1 MQRSEPM
8 RKRMRALDGSSFRF
22 ERKDH
27 TVLVNDLS
35 AQVHVT
41 KDGIIELRT
50 EHKTV
55 QVDGATYW
63 EMIYDHRLPT
73 PLSAGLLL
81 AKYDALVGRL
91 QQLAQRGAI
100 QPSQAGTNENLW

>member
-1 MQRSEPM
+1 MQRPESV

-27 TVLVNDLS
+27 TILVNDLPV
-35 AQVHVT
+35 QIHVT

-55 QVDGATYW
+55 QVNGATYW
-63 EMIYDHRLPT
+63 EMIYDDRLPT

-81 AKYDALVGRL
+81 AKYDELVERL
-91 QQLAQRGAI
+91 QQLAQGGKVQR
-100 QPSQAGTNENLW
+100 QQADTNENR